1 MAGGPDCTP
10 CRHPCGATGVPR
22 GAPPAIAHFTLG
34 RASGP
39 GPAGNEIVISIHR
52 DDINVGM
59 AGARKRCFSLNLAAR
74 IGARGPPL
82 SPRRPTFL
90 SLDRERRTRPPAR
103 SGAALRAAGTAS
115 PLQPDVHCC
124 IWVRMDLQLR
134 GKRAV
139 VTGST
144 AGIGLAIAIDL
155 AREGASVVVN
165 GRTQRRVDA
174 ALAQIR
180 DEVRE
185 ARVEAVA
192 VDLGTASGAQALI
205 AQASDTDILV
215 NNVGIFEAVPFERID
230 DASWLRLFET
240 NVMSGVRL
248 SRHYFPRMLQRGW
261 GRVLFIS
268 SESALQIPAEMIHY
282 GVTKTAQLALARGL
296 AELTTGT
303 QVTVNSVLPGPT
315 RSEGVGAFV
324 EGLARQQRKDAA
336 QVERD
341 FLQQMRPS
349 SLLQRFAEPA
359 EVAHLVAFLA
369 SPLAA
374 ATNGAAL
381 RVDGGVVRAI
391 V

>member
-1 MAGGPDCTP
+1 
-10 CRHPCGATGVPR
+10 
-22 GAPPAIAHFTLG
+22 
-34 RASGP
+34 
-39 GPAGNEIVISIHR
+39 
-52 DDINVGM
+52 
-59 AGARKRCFSLNLAAR
+59 
-74 IGARGPPL
+74 
-82 SPRRPTFL
+82 
-90 SLDRERRTRPPAR
+90 
-103 SGAALRAAGTAS
+103 
-115 PLQPDVHCC
+115 
-124 IWVRMDLQLR
+124 MDLQLR